1 MFKVSVI
8 GAGNVGSLTAMRIAE
23 TGLANVVLVDI
34 MEELAKAKALDL
46 SDALAIRGGGGKIS
60 ATADYADIQD
70 SNIVIITAGQP
81 RGPGMS
87 RDDLLLK
94 NSKIV
99 REVTENIKKFTPNS
113 IIIMVTNPLDAM
125 SYLTYKISDFPVN
138 KVMGMAGV
146 LDCGRFSKFISSEL
160 NVDVS
165 EIKTTILGS
174 HGDSMV
180 PLVRYSTV
188 KGVPLIELMPK
199 EKIDRLLAQT
209 KKAGGEIVSLLKE
222 GSASFG
228 PSESIL
234 SMVKAIINDTKE
246 EMCFS
251 TYLDGAY
258 GIRDIFIGVP
268 AKIGKEG
275 VEGVIEL
282 ELNKEEKEALQ
293 DSARI
298 IKDSLKKCV

>member
-1 MFKVSVI
+1 MFKISVI

-34 MEELAKAKALDL
+34 MVGLAKARALDI
-46 SDALAIRGGGGKIS
+46 SDALAVMKRGGKIS
-60 ATADYADIQD
+60 ATADYSEIQN
-70 SNIVIITAGQP
+70 SNVVIITAGQP
-81 RGPGMS
+81 RDPGMS

-94 NSKIV
+94 NSKTV
-99 REVTENIKKFTPNS
+99 REITENVKRFTPDA
-113 IIIMVTNPLDAM
+113 IIIMVTNPLDVM
-125 SYLTYKISDFPVN
+125 SYLAYKISDFPADR
-138 KVMGMAGV
+138 VMGMAGV

-180 PLVRYSTV
+180 PLVRHSTV
-188 KGVPLIELMPK
+188 KGVPLTELISK

-209 KKAGGEIVSLLKE
+209 KEAGGEIVSLLQK

-228 PSESIL
+228 PAESIL
-234 SMVKAIINDTKE
+234 LMVKAIINDTKE
-246 EMCFS
+246 EMCLS
-251 TYLDGAY
+251 AYLDGPY
-258 GIRDIFIGVP
+258 GIRGIFIGVP

-282 ELNKEEKEALQ
+282 ELSKEEKGSLQ
-293 DSARI
+293 ESARI